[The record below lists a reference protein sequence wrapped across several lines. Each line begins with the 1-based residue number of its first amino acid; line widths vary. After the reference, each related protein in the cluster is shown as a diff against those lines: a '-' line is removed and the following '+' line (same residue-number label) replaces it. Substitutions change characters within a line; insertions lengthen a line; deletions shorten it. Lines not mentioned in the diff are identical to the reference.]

1 MENFSLLNAASSTI
15 QWQSREE
22 NCAFC
27 WRNQSSLFPFGMFL
41 LSSRFSYSYPYFFL
55 SLSDSFSS
63 FSLFIFLSIE
73 SINCNC
79 NLLEKYL
86 HVNALHLSV
95 PIDFIRSISFRFHTD
110 NEEAKKV
117 EETKKLRKKMH
128 FLYYFLLFHFHS
140 FDSLRGIF
148 VSILKCRSMFEKKKT
163 IATKRKYWNRNC
175 CCNFSKHSPETILNV
190 HCDDGRASDSTVLIE
205 TEPTLNWTAPTI
217 TTDSEVTRRRRI
229 RVRSTSRASHSIRC
243 GIRSRCDNSSFVAVT
258 CTLS

>member
-1 MENFSLLNAASSTI
+1 MRLLLQFNGNRVKRTVRFADAI
-15 QWQSREE
+15 KVV
-22 NCAFC
+22 C
-27 WRNQSSLFPFGMFL
+27 FPLECSFYLHVFL
-41 LSSRFSYSYPYFFL
+41 ILILIFFL

-163 IATKRKYWNRNC
+163 IATKRKY
-175 CCNFSKHSPETILNV
+175 
-190 HCDDGRASDSTVLIE
+190 
-205 TEPTLNWTAPTI
+205 
-217 TTDSEVTRRRRI
+217 
-229 RVRSTSRASHSIRC
+229 
-243 GIRSRCDNSSFVAVT
+243 
-258 CTLS
+258 